1 MSISIAKNI
10 IHDAFDEEIVVV
22 NLTTGSYYSLTGLA
36 CKVWKAICDGASKD
50 SLLEMFRSM
59 ASDENV
65 ETFLA
70 LLAREGL
77 VIVDGEILSP
87 INAEELSCVLDSTPF
102 QATLEKHT
110 DAEELLLIDPI
121 HEVDAGGWPRSA

>member
-1 MSISIAKNI
+1 MSISIAKNV

-22 NLTTGSYYSLTGLA
+22 NLSTGSYYSLTRLA
-36 CKVWKAICDGASKD
+36 YKVWTAICDGASKD
-50 SLLEMFRSM
+50 SLLEMFRSI
-59 ASDENV
+59 ASDKNV

-70 LLAREGL
+70 LLAHEGL
-77 VIVDGEILSP
+77 VKVDGEILNP

-102 QATLEKHT
+102 EATLEKHT

-121 HEVDAGGWPRSA
+121 HEVDEGGWPRSA

>member
-1 MSISIAKNI
+1 MSISIAKNV

-50 SLLEMFRSM
+50 LLLEMFRSI
-59 ASDENV
+59 ASNENV

-70 LLAREGL
+70 LLAHEGL

>member
-1 MSISIAKNI
+1 MSISIAKNV

-22 NLTTGSYYSLTGLA
+22 NLSTGSYYSLTTLA
-36 CKVWKAICDGASKD
+36 YKVWKAICDGASKD
-50 SLLEMFRSM
+50 SLLEMFRNN

-70 LLAREGL
+70 LLAHEGL
-77 VIVDGEILSP
+77 VNVDGEILNP

-102 QATLEKHT
+102 QSTLEKHT